1 MIVKEFDMIK
11 LKNGDE
17 ATILEVYEP
26 IQGDVNM
33 HYDVELSK
41 NNEIQNI
48 SQEDIFKIIYKVP

>member
-48 SQEDIFKIIYKVP
+48 SQEDILKIIYKVP